1 MPYGVNY
8 AVVGEWRNIMT
19 VFMSANRTGVR
30 GAAQLLTVLCAA
42 LRPCPYGK

>member
-19 VFMSANRTGVR
+19 VFMSANRSGFHAGVR
-30 GAAQLLTVLCAA
+30 GV
-42 LRPCPYGK
+42 